1 MGVLGTE
8 RRRRRWRRRGARAS
22 AGAADESLAIQTC
35 QTAGPAPWMPQQQ
48 DHAAQSASPA
58 PCRDRSAPVRPS
70 ARPLVRPFAR
80 PPARPPSARPSRPAA
95 TKHSKGPFRRWPAL
109 GAAATGSRRSVR
121 IPAPRRDRS
130 APVRPS
136 ARPPVRPSAGPPA
149 RFLQSAKSAWFSAPD
164 TKFRAQPQGNLVSPC
179 GESSKPRGRRA

>member
-70 ARPLVRPFAR
+70 ARPPVRPLVRR
-80 PPARPPSARPSRPAA
+80 PPVRRVPRQRNIQKDHFAVGRPWVPQQRDHAAQSASPLRAA
-95 TKHSKGPFRRWPAL
+95 TAVHP
-109 GAAATGSRRSVR
+109 SVR
-121 IPAPRRDRS
+121 QL
-130 APVRPS
+130 VRPS
-136 ARPPVRPSAGPPA
+136 ARPPARPLVRRPPVVSCAPAPRSPSVSVN
-149 RFLQSAKSAWFSAPD
+149 LKKIII
-164 TKFRAQPQGNLVSPC
+164 TKIWQKTEVI
-179 GESSKPRGRRA
+179 

>member
-95 TKHSKGPFRRWPAL
+95 KFKRTISPFGRPWVPQQRDHAAQSASPL
-109 GAAATGSRRSVR
+109 RAATAVHPSVR
-121 IPAPRRDRS
+121 QL
-130 APVRPS
+130 VRPS
-136 ARPPVRPSAGPPA
+136 ARPPARPLVRRPPVPCEA
-149 RFLQSAKSAWFSAPD
+149 AVKNSILV
-164 TKFRAQPQGNLVSPC
+164 KFRVPS
-179 GESSKPRGRRA
+179 